1 MVPKTKSSMRGILL
15 MMFFDSRRRVVEG
28 SGMSGG
34 ALISLVNLK
43 GSFFPGFY
51 LIVLLQSAAGEGPRG
66 GYKPLMNDGIL

>member
-1 MVPKTKSSMRGILL
+1 
-15 MMFFDSRRRVVEG
+15 MMFFDSWRRVVEG
-28 SGMSGG
+28 SGMSGR

-51 LIVLLQSAAGEGPRG
+51 LVVFLQSAAGEGPRG